1 MVAQSIHLGPQETRL
16 LFSLEERDIGVFSTG
31 DAKKILGT
39 GQAACSVL
47 SGLQQKGRVRRIE
60 KGRYMLVPARAGL
73 EGYWSEDYGAIV
85 PLLADEYYVAFL
97 TAMDYWDMT
106 EQFSYTI
113 FIAAPKRRKNPVVK
127 FENLRYQ
134 FVTLSEKKFF
144 GVVESDGNAKFSV
157 SCREKTIVDG
167 LMHPQYCG
175 GIPEVAKAMWNAR
188 DEVDWDKVVEMA
200 ERVKVGVVLQRLGYL
215 ADEMGIGGGIGELI
229 RPQVKQNP
237 YQCLDPDA
245 GTAKISTSSPYR
257 LTINMT
263 AEDLLGWVDT

>member
-1 MVAQSIHLGPQETRL
+1 MVAQSIRLGPQETRL

-60 KGRYMLVPARAGL
+60 KGRYMLVPARAGPD
-73 EGYWSEDYGAIV
+73 GYWSEDYGAIV
-85 PLLADEYYVAFL
+85 PLLADKYYVAFL

-106 EQFSYTI
+106 EQIPRVVFVAT
-113 FIAAPKRRKNPVVK
+113 PRRRKNPVVEFGYMK
-127 FENLRYQ
+127 YQ

-188 DEVDWDKVVEMA
+188 DEADWGKVAEMA
-200 ERVKVGVVLQRLGYL
+200 ERTGVKVVLQRLGYL
-215 ADEMGIGGGIGELI
+215 SDVMEIGGGIADAI
-229 RPQVKQNP
+229 RSKVKANP
-237 YQCLDPDA
+237 YQRLDPDA
-245 GTAKISTSSPYR
+245 GGKTMDASREYR
-257 LTINMT
+257 LAINMT
-263 AEDLLGWVDT
+263 AEDLLGWIDY